1 MTEPVVLIE
10 TPAPGVGLIR
20 INRPDARNALNMEVR
35 RRIVDALNEM
45 TENADIRAIVLTG
58 NSKSF
63 AAGADI
69 KEMAVPAASK

>member
-35 RRIVDALNEM
+35 RRIVHALNEM
-45 TENADIRAIVLTG
+45 TENAEFARSCLPAMRNHSRRAPT
-58 NSKSF
+58 SRRWQ
-63 AAGADI
+63 A
-69 KEMAVPAASK
+69 PAASK

>member
-10 TPAPGVGLIR
+10 TPAPGVGLVR

-45 TENADIRAIVLTG
+45 TENAT
-58 NSKSF
+58 F
-63 AAGADI
+63 AR
-69 KEMAVPAASK
+69 SC